1 MILDKLNETQF
12 SLSKNIYIKK
22 GVLYMSN
29 TKKSVA
35 TTKSAKTNKGVK
47 PLVMVSE
54 IKAIK
59 ETFGK
64 YSIIINGN
72 AVYRCSTDTL
82 ERGPKALY
90 DLYLPNY
97 GKMRK
102 FIVKEDGVY
111 EITLDEKNA
120 YTTSN
125 LAKYKI
131 TDKVNIDPSKIN
143 FDLKTAWNNK
153 KVTV

>member
-1 MILDKLNETQF
+1 
-12 SLSKNIYIKK
+12 
-22 GVLYMSN
+22 MSN

-35 TTKSAKTNKGVK
+35 TTKSANKGVK

-54 IKAIK
+54 VKAIK

-90 DLYLPNY
+90 ELYLPNY

-102 FIVKEDGVY
+102 LKYRFIN
-111 EITLDEKNA
+111 I
-120 YTTSN
+120 SCH
-125 LAKYKI
+125 
-131 TDKVNIDPSKIN
+131 DKSGRKTNVQDSK
-143 FDLKTAWNNK
+143 KAGA
-153 KVTV
+153 

>member
-1 MILDKLNETQF
+1 
-12 SLSKNIYIKK
+12 
-22 GVLYMSN
+22 MSN

-35 TTKSAKTNKGVK
+35 TTKSAKTNNKGVK

-102 FIVKEDGVY
+102 FIVKDDGVY
-111 EITLDEKNA
+111 EITLDEKDA
-120 YTTSN
+120 YTSSN

-131 TDKVNIDPSKIN
+131 TDKVNIDPSKIK
-143 FDLKTAWNNK
+143 FDLTTDWNSK
-153 KVTV
+153 KVAA

>member
-1 MILDKLNETQF
+1 MN
-12 SLSKNIYIKK
+12 
-22 GVLYMSN
+22 N
-29 TKKSVA
+29 TKKN
-35 TTKSAKTNKGVK
+35 TKGVK

-54 IKAIK
+54 IKNIK
-59 ETFGK
+59 EEFGK
-64 YSIIINGN
+64 YSIIIKDN

-102 FIVKEDGVY
+102 FVVKEDGVY
-111 EITLDEKNA
+111 EI
-120 YTTSN
+120 
-125 LAKYKI
+125 I
-131 TDKVNIDPSKIN
+131 DKVNIDPSNIN

-153 KVTV
+153 KVTE

>member
-1 MILDKLNETQF
+1 
-12 SLSKNIYIKK
+12 
-22 GVLYMSN
+22 MSN

-35 TTKSAKTNKGVK
+35 TTKSAKTNNKGVK

-102 FIVKEDGVY
+102 FIVKDDGVY
-111 EITLDEKNA
+111 EIILDEDNA
-120 YTTSN
+120 YMNSN

-131 TDKVNIDPSKIN
+131 ADKVNIDPSNIN
-143 FDLKTAWNNK
+143 FDLTTAWNSK
-153 KVTV
+153 KVAA

>member
-1 MILDKLNETQF
+1 
-12 SLSKNIYIKK
+12 
-22 GVLYMSN
+22 MSN

-35 TTKSAKTNKGVK
+35 TTKSAKTNNKGVK

-102 FIVKEDGVY
+102 FIVKDDGVY
-111 EITLDEKNA
+111 EIILDEDDA
-120 YTTSN
+120 YMNSN

-131 TDKVNIDPSKIN
+131 ADKVNIDPSKIN
-143 FDLKTAWNNK
+143 FDLKTAWNSK
-153 KVTV
+153 KVTA

>member
-1 MILDKLNETQF
+1 
-12 SLSKNIYIKK
+12 
-22 GVLYMSN
+22 
-29 TKKSVA
+29 
-35 TTKSAKTNKGVK
+35 
-47 PLVMVSE
+47 MVSE

-59 ETFGK
+59 EEFGK

-82 ERGPKALY
+82 ERGPKSLY

-102 FIVKEDGVY
+102 FVVKEDGVY
-111 EITLDEKNA
+111 EITLDEDNA

-125 LAKYKI
+125 LAKYKLG
-131 TDKVNIDPSKIN
+131 DKVNIDPSKIN
-143 FDLKTAWNNK
+143 FDLTTAWNSK
-153 KVTV
+153 KVTA

>member
-1 MILDKLNETQF
+1 
-12 SLSKNIYIKK
+12 
-22 GVLYMSN
+22 
-29 TKKSVA
+29 
-35 TTKSAKTNKGVK
+35 
-47 PLVMVSE
+47 MVSE

>member
-1 MILDKLNETQF
+1 
-12 SLSKNIYIKK
+12 
-22 GVLYMSN
+22 MSN

-82 ERGPKALY
+82 ERGPKSLY

-102 FIVKEDGVY
+102 FVVKEDGVY
-111 EITLDEKNA
+111 EIILDEKDA

-153 KVTV
+153 KVTI

>member
-1 MILDKLNETQF
+1 
-12 SLSKNIYIKK
+12 
-22 GVLYMSN
+22 MSN

-35 TTKSAKTNKGVK
+35 TTKSAKTNNKGVK

-111 EITLDEKNA
+111 EIILDEDDA
-120 YTTSN
+120 YMNSN

-131 TDKVNIDPSKIN
+131 ADKVNIDPSNIN
-143 FDLKTAWNNK
+143 FDLTTAWNSK
-153 KVTV
+153 KVAA

>member
-1 MILDKLNETQF
+1 
-12 SLSKNIYIKK
+12 
-22 GVLYMSN
+22 MSN

-59 ETFGK
+59 EEFGK
-64 YSIIINGN
+64 YSIIIKGN

-82 ERGPKALY
+82 ERGPKALN

-111 EITLDEKNA
+111 EITLDEKDA

-143 FDLKTAWNNK
+143 FDLTTAWNSK
-153 KVTV
+153 KVTA

>member
-1 MILDKLNETQF
+1 MKAT
-12 SLSKNIYIKK
+12 
-22 GVLYMSN
+22 
-29 TKKSVA
+29 TKSVA
-35 TTKSAKTNKGVK
+35 TTNSAKTNKGVK

-111 EITLDEKNA
+111 EITLDEKDA

>member
-1 MILDKLNETQF
+1 
-12 SLSKNIYIKK
+12 
-22 GVLYMSN
+22 MSN

-111 EITLDEKNA
+111 EITLDEDDA
-120 YTTSN
+120 YMNSN

-131 TDKVNIDPSKIN
+131 ADKVNIDPSKIN
-143 FDLKTAWNNK
+143 FDLKTAWNSK
-153 KVTV
+153 KVTA